1 MRFVDLIE
9 KKADGFSLSKEEIE
23 FMVNGFTEGSIPD
36 YQMSAMMMAIL
47 LQDMNDRETAD
58 LTMAMMHSGEVV
70 DLSDLPGVKLDKHST
85 GGVGDTT
92 TLVVAPLVAACG
104 GTVAKMSGRG
114 LGHTGG
120 TLDKL
125 ESIPGT
131 SVEIPLER
139 FKEIVRTCGVAVIGQ
154 SADLDP
160 ADKKMY
166 ALRDVTATVRS
177 IPLIASSIMSKKL
190 ASGADGIVLDVKTG
204 TGAFMRTLEDAK
216 RLARTMVSIGTL
228 TGRKV
233 TALITDMNQ
242 PLGNAVGNALEVKE
256 AVELLSGKI
265 AETDP
270 LYEVC
275 MLLGSQMLLM
285 AGIANDTDQAMKMLK
300 EKIADGSGL
309 ARLQKMITLQGGD
322 ASYLT
327 VENMEKLIQVRQVI
341 DLPSVSDGYVD
352 SMMAEKIGTA
362 AQMLGAGRAV
372 KGDSIDPSVGLVM
385 KVRCGDA
392 VRKGDPLCT
401 LYVND
406 DTNLNAAK
414 KLLYEAIRI
423 SDTKQVDRPMIH
435 ALITAQD
442 LKTK

>member
-58 LTMAMMHSGEVV
+58 LTMAMMHSGEAV

-270 LYEVC
+270 LYDVC
-275 MLLGSQMLLM
+275 RLLGSQMLLM

>member
-139 FKEIVRTCGVAVIGQ
+139 FKENVRTCGVAVIGQ

-300 EKIADGSGL
+300 EKIADGSGF
-309 ARLQKMITLQGGD
+309 ARLQQMITLQGGD